1 MAKLVQV
8 RDEVVTGDSFSFYI
22 SINDE
27 QFKFLKWLE
36 ENEYL
41 ADGVYFEEKDK
52 VDGIIDLT

>member
-8 RDEVVTGDSFSFYI
+8 RDEVVTGDSFYI

-36 ENEYL
+36 GNEYL
-41 ADGVYFEEKDK
+41 TDGVYFEEKDK
-52 VDGIIDLT
+52 VDDIIDLT